1 MSLVNLNEFE
11 STIDNKINAEKREI
25 MYLNSYK
32 IIIDE
37 YTSDILNL
45 NISKYTVFRL
55 RFNNPSNFNLFIT
68 PNNFMNPLYQQLSDN
83 TIKTNDDIFNSKFI
97 FSTNN
102 KKLTLKL
109 FKNDNVRNLLLS
121 YLDRHDH
128 NLNDIHISDW
138 KNSTFLSA
146 KECQGE
152 LKLMVS
158 GVITS
163 ENVKDDYLNFLKE
176 LINDLNAIG
185 VLYH

>member
-11 STIDNKINAEKREI
+11 SIIDNKINAEKREI
-25 MYLNSYK
+25 IYLNSYK

-45 NISKYTVFRL
+45 NISKYTVFRI
-55 RFNNPSNFNLFIT
+55 RFNNPSNFNLSIT
-68 PNNFMNPLYQQLSDN
+68 PNNFMNLLYQELCDN
-83 TIKTNDDIFNSKFI
+83 TLKTNDDIFDSKFI

-102 KKLTLKL
+102 KKLALKL

-121 YLDRHDH
+121 YLNRPEH

-138 KNSTFLSA
+138 KNSTFLYA

-158 GVITS
+158 GVIKNES
-163 ENVKDDYLNFLKE
+163 VKEDYLNFLKE
-176 LINDLNAIG
+176 LIDDLNTVGI
-185 VLYH
+185 LYH